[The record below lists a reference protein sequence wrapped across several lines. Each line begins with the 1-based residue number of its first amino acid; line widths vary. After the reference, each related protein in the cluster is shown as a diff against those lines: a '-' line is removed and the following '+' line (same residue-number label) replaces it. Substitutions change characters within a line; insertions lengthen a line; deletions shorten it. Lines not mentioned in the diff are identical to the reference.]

1 MSLEQ
6 NWKNFQDRG
15 KCVLRWQ
22 LGPGRGH
29 LSVFLLA
36 SFVCRVGT
44 QALGPVTVG
53 VLGWTSTASTF
64 GSQLRRVHSWVLLR
78 QPWRGDACVGHV
90 EDVDPH
96 PFLWLFNLNL
106 CLLAPGL
113 FTLI

>member
-1 MSLEQ
+1 MCAEMAARAREGSLVCLSLG
-6 NWKNFQDRG
+6 FL
-15 KCVLRWQ
+15 CVQSGGLKLLVLLQ
-22 LGPGRGH
+22 L
-29 LSVFLLA
+29 
-36 SFVCRVGT
+36 
-44 QALGPVTVG
+44 G
-53 VLGWTSTASTF
+53 VLGWTSIASTF